1 MHHSP
6 ASATFHSFSDSRR
19 FIWTL
24 PKMLVVSVICCA
36 FLVLNVNASPV
47 QNYFERP
54 LASAKEAGRSSS
66 NQIFHD
72 AKKKNEESKTK
83 LFYIAP
89 REMIEINFVETF
101 NEDLVSQFSSVLCEA
116 GKSSGWLHC
125 TDPSGEVERSEA
137 EKICQAHGQ
146 TLWTYAPKT
155 SYQSDYVFWICSVS
169 RNHILRRPMF

>member
-1 MHHSP
+1 MYRSLV
-6 ASATFHSFSDSRR
+6 SATFHSFSDSRR
-19 FIWTL
+19 VTWAL

-36 FLVLNVNASPV
+36 FLVLNANASPV

-66 NQIFHD
+66 DLILHD
-72 AKKKNEESKTK
+72 AKKKNDESKTK

-89 REMIEINFVETF
+89 REMIESNLVETS
-101 NEDLVSQFSSVLCEA
+101 NEDLENQFSSVLCEA

-125 TDPSGEVERSEA
+125 TDPSGEVERFEA

-155 SYQSDYVFWICSVS
+155 SYQPDYVFWICSVS
-169 RNHILRRPMF
+169 RKHR